1 MKKLIV
7 FIMAIIMTA
16 SVFGCGTKTEVESRE
31 DETLRIMTSYIGVE
45 DNSEG
50 TEFEFDTHEAAEDF
64 MYYWLDYDQ
73 TVSGIIWRESTGN
86 YYVTIAGEEHFDD
99 VCREVLNSYGGY
111 EAAWG
116 RR

>member
-7 FIMAIIMTA
+7 FIMAITMIA
-16 SVFGCGTKTEVESRE
+16 SVFGCAGTEESRE

-64 MYYWLDYDQ
+64 MYYWLDYGQ

-99 VCREVLNSYGGY
+99 VCHEVLNSYGGY